1 LPMLEK
7 VRFQDYGSDIDVEAY
22 TDGYAY
28 DEYSCLYLLSVSGHD
43 SNVKAVT
50 SAVVSGRTV
59 QILSKPP
66 IEAWTSY
73 GQKFRILSSRL
84 PDSLL
89 HQVVAE
95 EGFFRSAERA
105 ERLLYVDSDKPAR
118 LVYEAVRTG
127 YPVPLLPQWS
137 NWLYR
142 KLRKESHA
150 RDLRGTVK
158 VLQLSLDEEVLDSL
172 VCDGVRNGEISF

>member
-1 LPMLEK
+1 MLEK
-7 VRFQDYGSDIDVEAY
+7 VGFRDYDSSVDVEAY

-28 DEYSCLYLLSVSGHD
+28 DEYSCLYLLSVSGRD
-43 SNVKAVT
+43 SSVKAIT

-59 QILSKPP
+59 KILSETP

-95 EGFFRSAERA
+95 EGFFRSAERP
-105 ERLLYVDSDKPAR
+105 ETLLYVNSEKPAQ

-137 NWLYR
+137 DWLYR
-142 KLRKESHA
+142 KLRKEGHV
-150 RDLRGTVK
+150 RELQGTMK
-158 VLQLSLDEEVLDSL
+158 VLQLSLDEGVLDAFVS
-172 VCDGVRNGEISF
+172 DGVKNREISF